1 MPQKKAPASNP
12 YKQAMVAPAA
22 IAEAPP
28 ESLVADLALAKP
40 VVATQSVPAEIVES
54 SEPVPKKM
62 GRPATGKRSNKEW
75 VGRTYYVRDT
85 TDFDVTE
92 ELLVRKRQGQEIDKS
107 ELVDKLLTAWVAWQ
121 RGEDLEI
128 CLSEVSPMQ
137 KS

>member
-1 MPQKKAPASNP
+1 MPQKKAPDSNP
-12 YKQAMVAPAA
+12 YKQAMVAPVA
-22 IAEAPP
+22 IAEVPP
-28 ESLVADLALAKP
+28 EPLVLETAKA
-40 VVATQSVPAEIVES
+40 VEVTQSVPAKPVEKT
-54 SEPVPKKM
+54 EPVQRKM

-92 ELLVRKRQGQEIDKS
+92 ELLTRKRQGQEIDKS

>member
-12 YKQAMVAPAA
+12 YKQAMAPVA
-22 IAEAPP
+22 IVEAPP
-28 ESLVADLALAKP
+28 EPLVLETPKS
-40 VVATQSVPAEIVES
+40 VAVPQSVPAIPVEQ
-54 SEPVPKKM
+54 SEPVQRKM

-107 ELVDKLLTAWVAWQ
+107 ELVDMLLTAWVAWQ
-121 RGEDLEI
+121 RGGDLEI
-128 CLSEVSPMQ
+128 CLSEVSPIQ